1 MLFENL
7 EPFSKKAITTCKFL
21 TSLYES
27 CTKRGGEKF
36 GAEKRGRNLQHGVYM
51 SLSVG
56 KWWPTGAQ

>member
-36 GAEKRGRNLQHGVYM
+36 GAGSEEGTYSIESTCH
-51 SLSVG
+51 SL
-56 KWWPTGAQ
+56 